1 MDEGVFIVVA
11 LVIMLGLIAGLY
23 FMLDLHSQRVLGL
36 ASEARGREQTE
47 IVNQQRLARMLNE
60 LVDEMAVLAEALK
73 TERILR
79 SHGEATARVAAKKTA
94 RDDRA
99 TVPMPP
105 PPEAA
110 EDDARRVL
118 ESTDMPVP
126 PGVPPPQPC

>member
-1 MDEGVFIVVA
+1 MDAGVFIVVA

-47 IVNQQRLARMLNE
+47 IVNQQRLARALNE
-60 LVDEMAVLAEALK
+60 LIDEIAVLTDALK

-79 SHGEATARVAAKKTA
+79 SHGDASARVTAKKTA

-105 PPEAA
+105 PSAA
-110 EDDARRVL
+110 GEDESTRVL
-118 ESTDMPVP
+118 ERAEMPTP
-126 PGVPPPQPC
+126 PGVPPPEPC